1 MFFHFVFTYISIYFL
16 LLYGMCLMFSWG
28 YYIRAADICAW
39 VYFMY
44 FDRVSC
50 FSLGTWIGSNDL
62 IMGSVCVTDKIYE
75 TTAWQK

>member
-1 MFFHFVFTYISIYFL
+1 MFFHFVFTYIFIYFL

-44 FDRVSC
+44 FDRVSPLA
-50 FSLGTWIGSNDL
+50 LGLDQMI
-62 IMGSVCVTDKIYE
+62 
-75 TTAWQK
+75 

>member
-1 MFFHFVFTYISIYFL
+1 
-16 LLYGMCLMFSWG
+16 MCLMFSWG

-50 FSLGTWIGSNDL
+50 FSLGTLIGSNDL
-62 IMGSVCVTDKIYE
+62 IMGSVCVTAQILS
-75 TTAWQK
+75 TRAWQDDGKSEK